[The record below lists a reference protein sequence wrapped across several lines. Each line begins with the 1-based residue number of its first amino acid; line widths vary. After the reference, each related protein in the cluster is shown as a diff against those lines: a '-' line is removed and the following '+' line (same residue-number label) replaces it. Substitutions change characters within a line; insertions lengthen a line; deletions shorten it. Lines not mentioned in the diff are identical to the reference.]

1 MERSPVRWPFV
12 VTLAF
17 AGVACQ
23 RPPAA
28 EWQEATARVLAESDP
43 FFVDPDAKPGSWTYA
58 MQEAK
63 PDSGLRASSPACG
76 GLLARETTNRIM
88 ANVRDLER
96 LRPAFLALRSEAAE
110 WQARLGEW
118 EAAFVAADPALLQC
132 AECAV
137 QRELVKRM
145 ADVMDL
151 VAAHLELAMRPPTE
165 GALVHRDVAT
175 GHMLTAR
182 VVGKWLM
189 ADVEGSGETPLPE
202 GTARQAV
209 LPTIEALAASAEAWD
224 AFATNLDDAFGY
236 FDNWHSLRDHHAAL
250 LASCYPRAAPLR

>member
-1 MERSPVRWPFV
+1 MGRSPVHRLFV
-12 VTLAF
+12 VALAL

-43 FFVDPDAKPGSWTYA
+43 VFVDEAAQPDGWVAA
-58 MQEAK
+58 MRDAK

-76 GLLARETTNRIM
+76 SLLARETTNRVM

-96 LRPAFLALRSEAAE
+96 LRPAFLAIRSEAAQ

-118 EAAFVAADPALLQC
+118 QEAFVAADPALLQC

-145 ADVMDL
+145 ADSMAL
-151 VAAHLELAMRPPTE
+151 VDAHLELALHPPTE
-165 GALVHRDVAT
+165 RATPHRDVAS

-182 VVGKWLM
+182 VVGKWLREV
-189 ADVEGSGETPLPE
+189 VEGSGKAPLPE

-209 LPTIEALAASAEAWD
+209 VPAIDALAANGEAWD
-224 AFATNLDDAFGY
+224 AFAAKLDDAFGY

-250 LASCYPRAAPLR
+250 LASCYPRAASLR